1 MQNARAG
8 ERIFDIPLEQ
18 VTPDATQPRKYFD
31 EAKIDELAESIVKH
45 GLLQPILVRP
55 LNGAFQIVHGE
66 RRYRAHK
73 SLDCAT
79 IKAMVKELSDEQ
91 VADIRLV
98 ENLERDNLSDIEL
111 AMEFE
116 RRVKAGQTHEQIAK
130 TIGKS
135 KAFVTQRLALLKLPE
150 KERERMLHGELGFTN
165 ARLLLSIKDPN
176 IRERVSEQI
185 SRNTST
191 RAVLNLV
198 RSEANVVTRVTTL
211 DDEFVDVKTLATYSL
226 LTENEHVSTMEL
238 MKAYV
243 MDMQRLRRERLGGR

>member
-1 MQNARAG
+1 MQNARAH

-55 LNGAFQIVHGE
+55 LNGVFQIVHGE

-73 SLDCAT
+73 RLGCAK
-79 IKAMVKELSDEQ
+79 IKVILKELSDEQ

-135 KAFVTQRLALLKLPE
+135 RTFVTQRLALLKLPKRE
-150 KERERMLHGELGFTN
+150 QERMLRGELSFAN

-176 IRERVSEQI
+176 VRERISEQVGE
-185 SRNTST
+185 NTTVRETLS
-191 RAVLNLV
+191 LV
-198 RSEANVVTRVTTL
+198 RRETNMVTRVTMVNE
-211 DDEFVDVKTLATYSL
+211 EFVDVNTLATYPL
-226 LTENEHVSTMEL
+226 LTENERVSTLEL

-243 MDMQRLRRERLGGR
+243 MDMQRLRRERHGGH